1 MKRVLTCIL
10 TLGLAVPAALAANP
24 PPPFASQTPAP
35 APDYGRL
42 SAWAATAWQ
51 PGASNALPGNRGALA
66 MAPAVDVF
74 YIHPTTDRS
83 VTSWNQDPA
92 DRVVNDWTDASVIA
106 RQAAIFNTCCR
117 IFAPRYR
124 QATRLAFTNMAGDGQ
139 KAFDL
144 AYGDVLRAFDLY
156 LKRDNAGRPFILAGH
171 SQGASHLMRLLK
183 DRIDG
188 SSLQGRLV
196 AAYVVGVN
204 LSEGD
209 FPRTYKTLSVCARP
223 ADTGCVIAWNAV
235 TPQTDLALMG
245 KANAQRFVGLYGDVP
260 GQEPVC
266 VNPLTFDRDQP
277 VASAA
282 QSQGAAPGDPGEG
295 PVQALVAASVAARC
309 EKGFLVVDADPKLG
323 LKPLP
328 GGILHYHDYGLF
340 YADIQANVRVRI
352 AAFLNKTP

>member
-1 MKRVLTCIL
+1 MKRVLSCL
-10 TLGLAVPAALAANP
+10 LSLGLLATTALAADP
-24 PPPFASQTPAP
+24 PPPFASQTPSP
-35 APDYGRL
+35 APDYGRMD
-42 SAWAATAWQ
+42 SWAATAWK
-51 PGASNALPGNRGALA
+51 PGASSAVPANQGEVAS
-66 MAPAVDVF
+66 APEVDVF

-83 VTSWNQDPA
+83 TSRWNQDLA
-92 DRVVNDWTDASVIA
+92 DGAVNDWTDASVIA
-106 RQAAIFNTCCR
+106 RQAGLFNGCCR
-117 IFAPRYR
+117 IYAPRYR

-144 AYGDVLRAFDLY
+144 AYTDVLRAFDLY

-183 DRIDG
+183 DRIDA
-188 SSLQGRLV
+188 SSLQRRMV

-209 FPRTYKTLSVCARP
+209 FPRTYKTLSICAKP

-235 TPQTDLALMG
+235 TPETDLALMG

-266 VNPLTFDRDQP
+266 VNPLTFDRDRP
-277 VASAA
+277 VAAA
-282 QSQGAAPGDPGEG
+282 RLSLGAVPGDLGEG
-295 PVQALVAASVAARC
+295 VMLPTVAKSVAARC
-309 EKGFLVVDADPKLG
+309 EKGFLVVDADPTLG

-340 YADIQANVRVRI
+340 YADIRANVTVRMK
-352 AAFLNKTP
+352 AFLAAGR

>member
-1 MKRVLTCIL
+1 MKRVLSCL
-10 TLGLAVPAALAANP
+10 LSLGLLAGTSMAAEA
-24 PPPFASQTPAP
+24 PPPFESQAPAP
-35 APDYGRL
+35 PPDYGRA
-42 SAWAATAWQ
+42 SSWAATAWA
-51 PGASNALPGNRGALA
+51 PGASTALPGNAGKLA
-66 MAPAVDVF
+66 QAPDVDVF

-83 VTSWNQDPA
+83 VTRWNQDPA
-92 DRVVNDWTDASVIA
+92 DKAVNDWTDASVIA
-106 RQAAIFNTCCR
+106 RQAAVFNQCCR

-124 QATRLAFTNMAGDGQ
+124 QATRLAFTNMANGGQ

-183 DRIDG
+183 DRIDA
-188 SSLQGRLV
+188 SPLKDRMV
-196 AAYVVGVN
+196 AAYVIGVN

-209 FPRTYKTLSVCARP
+209 FPRTYNTLSVCAKP

-235 TPQTDLALMG
+235 TPETDLALMG
-245 KANAQRFVGLYGDVP
+245 KANAQRFVSLYGDVP
-260 GQEPVC
+260 GKEPVC

-277 VASAA
+277 LAA
-282 QSQGAAPGDPGEG
+282 KDLNKGAAPGDPGEG
-295 PVQALVAASVAARC
+295 PVKALVAKSVAARC
-309 EKGFLVVDADPKLG
+309 DKGFLVVDADPALG

-328 GGILHYHDYGLF
+328 GGIMHYHDYGLF

-352 AAFLNKTP
+352 DTFLKR